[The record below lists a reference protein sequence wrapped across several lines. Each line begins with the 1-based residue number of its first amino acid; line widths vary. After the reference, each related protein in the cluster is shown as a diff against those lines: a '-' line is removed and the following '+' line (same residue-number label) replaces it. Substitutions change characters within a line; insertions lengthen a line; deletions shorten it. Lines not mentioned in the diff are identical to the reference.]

1 MIHRFRKP
9 LQHTKPRVISL
20 ATRNSNDCFFSTSSS
35 SKTLNSTDPQSL
47 AVSYLVKSCGLSLD
61 SAISVSR
68 KIQSRFTT
76 DRFDSVWQLLNSHGL
91 TQTQIRDVIIKRPLI
106 VLADPT
112 KTLKSNIE
120 LFSSLALSGNTLAK
134 VLQRKPV
141 VLESPHA
148 NSAVEFFR
156 THGFSDEQIKNMIL
170 KRPRIFTFHPERT
183 LKPKLDF
190 LQSVGFS
197 LSDIVK
203 LISIEPCIL
212 ERSVQGH
219 LIPAIQALKKIV
231 QSDENVV
238 KAVIH
243 NRNFFLLT
251 HDLGKDVLPKVST
264 LISLGIPKSNIFKLF
279 MLGVMSLRQTTEKFN
294 KVVRD
299 VAELGF
305 DPKKVV
311 FVLAVRSFLGLK
323 ESVLEQK
330 IQVFSSFGLS
340 RSEFFLAF
348 KMQPILPEK
357 TFVKNFVT
365 KYQQMVPEVVKAHRG
380 EIDFQGFDINNKAL
394 ALGYLMNKEGSLSLL
409 IVSFL
414 FVCWLS
420 DEKRRQ
426 YFEQD
431 SGRIYGRNLNAWEN
445 ICMPLNPKHDHQKNT
460 SLWGHRR
467 VKEQFGISGLRRPL
481 TLVQNLGRSE
491 GHR

>member
-1 MIHRFRKP
+1 MIHRFSKP
-9 LQHTKPRVISL
+9 LQHTKPRVIGL
-20 ATRNSNDCFFSTSSS
+20 ATRNSNDCFFSTSPS

-47 AVSYLVKSCGLSLD
+47 TVSYLVKSCGLSLD

-68 KIQSRFTT
+68 KIQSRFIT
-76 DRFDSVWQLLNSHGL
+76 DRFDLVWQLLNSHGL

-141 VLESPHA
+141 VLESSHA

-170 KRPRIFTFHPERT
+170 KRPRVFTFHPERT

-197 LSDIVK
+197 LSDMVK

-251 HDLGKDVLPKVST
+251 HDLGKDVWPKVST

-311 FVLAVRSFLGLK
+311 FVLAIRSFLGLK

-330 IQVFSSFGLS
+330 IQVFSNFGLS
-340 RSEFFLAF
+340 RSEFFVAF
-348 KMQPILPEK
+348 KIHPMLLWTSVRKLRLVMDFFVNKLHYEPSVVLRYPGLFLLSLEKRIIPRYSTLKILICKDLVTRDIGLIYLFRLPEK

-380 EIDFQGFDINNKAL
+380 EIDFQGFNINNKAL
-394 ALGYLMNKEGSLSLL
+394 A
-409 IVSFL
+409 V
-414 FVCWLS
+414 
-420 DEKRRQ
+420 
-426 YFEQD
+426 
-431 SGRIYGRNLNAWEN
+431 
-445 ICMPLNPKHDHQKNT
+445 H
-460 SLWGHRR
+460 
-467 VKEQFGISGLRRPL
+467 
-481 TLVQNLGRSE
+481 
-491 GHR
+491 